1 MRKTFSSLAV
11 RNYRLF
17 FYGQL
22 VSLVG
27 TWMQTVAQA
36 WLVLRLSH
44 NDGFALGLLAAAQF
58 LPLLVL
64 SPWAGL
70 IADRFDKRR
79 VLIAT
84 QTAMGILAAILAVL
98 TLAGVVSLWMV
109 FVLAMLLGLANA
121 FDVPTRQAFV
131 SEMVGPES
139 LANAVG
145 LNSSI
150 FNAARIVGPAV
161 GAVLIKLFDVGP
173 CFAINAVS
181 FAAVIAGLMMM
192 RPEEL
197 QRKEPALRAR
207 GQIREG
213 LRYAWHVPVL
223 RSTLFLVGVVGTLTF
238 NFVVILPLL
247 ARQDFHGDAGTYGLL
262 TAIMGV
268 GSLVGALI
276 TAARSRPTTLVLLAS
291 CGLCGIAV
299 LGAAAAP
306 TLVTEIPALLLAGA
320 TSITFIATAN
330 TTLQLASAPK
340 MRGRVMAIYV
350 VFFLGST
357 PIGGPL
363 VGWISGAYGAR
374 AGLAVGGVAAVVA
387 AVLGTVGALRNG
399 TLHLRVNG
407 RAVVGTDPSTEP
419 AAA

>member
-1 MRKTFSSLAV
+1 
-11 RNYRLF
+11 
-17 FYGQL
+17 
-22 VSLVG
+22 
-27 TWMQTVAQA
+27 
-36 WLVLRLSH
+36 
-44 NDGFALGLLAAAQF
+44 
-58 LPLLVL
+58 
-64 SPWAGL
+64 
-70 IADRFDKRR
+70 
-79 VLIAT
+79 
-84 QTAMGILAAILAVL
+84 
-98 TLAGVVSLWMV
+98 MV
-109 FVLAMLLGLANA
+109 FVLAMLLGFANA

-150 FNAARIVGPAV
+150 FNAARIVGPAI

-192 RPEEL
+192 RPEDL

-213 LRYAWHVPVL
+213 LRYAWRVPVL

-268 GSLVGALI
+268 GSLAGALI
-276 TAARSRPTTLVLLAS
+276 AAARSRPTTLVLLAS

-330 TTLQLASAPK
+330 TTLQLASAPEV
-340 MRGRVMAIYV
+340 RGRVMAIYV

-363 VGWISGAYGAR
+363 IGWISGAFGAR
-374 AGLAVGGVAAVVA
+374 AGLAVGGVAALIA
-387 AVLGTVGALRNG
+387 AVLGTIGALRNG
-399 TLHLRVNG
+399 TLHLRING

>member
-1 MRKTFSSLAV
+1 MRKTFSSLSV

-22 VSLVG
+22 VSLIG
-27 TWMQTVAQA
+27 TWTQTVAQA

-84 QTAMGILAAILAVL
+84 QTAMGILAGILAVL
-98 TLAGVVSLWMV
+98 TIAGVVSLWMV

-131 SEMVGPES
+131 SEMVGSES

-161 GAVLIKLFDVGP
+161 GAVVIKLFDVGP
-173 CFAINAVS
+173 CFAINSVS

-197 QRKEPALRAR
+197 QRKAPAVRAR

-213 LRYAWHVPVL
+213 LRYAWRIPVL
-223 RSTLFLVGVVGTLTF
+223 RSTLFLVGVVGTLAF
-238 NFVVILPLL
+238 NFVVVLPLL
-247 ARQDFHGDAGTYGLL
+247 ARRDFHGDAGTYGLL
-262 TAIMGV
+262 TAVMGV

-276 TAARSRPTTLVLLAS
+276 TATRSRPTTMVLLVS

-306 TLVTEIPALLLAGA
+306 SLVTEIPALMLAGA

-330 TTLQLASAPK
+330 TTLQLASAPE

-350 VFFLGST
+350 VLFLGST

-363 VGWISGAYGAR
+363 IGWISGTYGAR
-374 AGLAVGGVAAVVA
+374 SGLAVGGVAAVVA
-387 AVLGTVGALRNG
+387 AGLGTIGAARNG
-399 TLHLRVNG
+399 TLHLRIIG